1 MSSDALI
8 PVQNLQHN
16 CHARSGTK
24 THAKRAERLSAPV
37 SMLPCGHS
45 GLAPWPANNR
55 NESEGRGHGLHL
67 CVGRP
72 LTR

>member
-16 CHARSGTK
+16 CRARAGTK
-24 THAKRAERLSAPV
+24 THAKRAERL
-37 SMLPCGHS
+37 
-45 GLAPWPANNR
+45 WPANDRNR